1 MERATP
7 AKNVR
12 EGYERLGSKS
22 GRESIST
29 RLFYIPL
36 AASTLSMCP
45 RINPQSPEVTC
56 TLQEDIRVYDP
67 TIFAFFEETEKGTK
81 GIHQLS
87 LLTQST
93 LHSPRWFSEVVL

>member
-1 MERATP
+1 M
-7 AKNVR
+7 
-12 EGYERLGSKS
+12 
-22 GRESIST
+22 
-29 RLFYIPL
+29 
-36 AASTLSMCP
+36 
-45 RINPQSPEVTC
+45 
-56 TLQEDIRVYDP
+56 YDP